1 MFAILL
7 SLGQDVFLTPHVLV
21 AGRETHGGTTTRRT
35 RNLSG
40 FNNFGIDEGGNYV
53 FFGLETPVG
62 TTNFTTNYQALGQL
76 IQYLQRIATEAQ
88 QRRLSIDPNK
98 TDLEVRKSQSNPVA
112 RADLTP
118 DIIGATASLLCT
130 RQDNY
135 PEVEAQLNFDTLQG
149 FLKHLPSTIAEMEK
163 RQAALR
169 HGH

>member
-1 MFAILL
+1 MAAPPQGAQEI
-7 SLGQDVFLTPHVLV
+7 
-21 AGRETHGGTTTRRT
+21 
-35 RNLSG
+35 SG

-76 IQYLQRIATEAQ
+76 IQYLQTIAAEAQ

-98 TDLEVRKSQSNPVA
+98 TDLEVRKSQANPVA

-130 RQDNY
+130 RQDGTQ
-135 PEVEAQLNFDTLQG
+135 VEAQLNFDTLQG